1 MQRSLKKRPD
11 SSNRYLLPGA
21 EVIWPVMVGKV
32 LEVGGVD
39 SKNGL
44 EHTALEE
51 LFVLQMCPDT
61 VPGAAEIETFVD
73 LIASTF
79 R

>member
-1 MQRSLKKRPD
+1 
-11 SSNRYLLPGA
+11 
-21 EVIWPVMVGKV
+21 MVGKV
-32 LEVGGVD
+32 LEVGGVE

-44 EHTALEE
+44 EHTALKE

-61 VPGAAEIETFVD
+61 VPGAAKIETFVD

-79 R
+79 H

>member
-1 MQRSLKKRPD
+1 ML
-11 SSNRYLLPGA
+11 A
-21 EVIWPVMVGKV
+21 GKV
-32 LEVGGVD
+32 LEVGGVE

-61 VPGAAEIETFVD
+61 APAAAEMETFVD
-73 LIASTF
+73 LIVRTF
-79 R
+79 C